1 MIRIWMRKK
10 DSDGSRHARLL
21 ILVDESNVG
30 SSVRTAGRGL
40 DWLKLREFLAGPNTG
55 RDLIEMVDFSLP
67 PFVDRNYRDDQHP
80 ATPSDQ
86 SDSPESL
93 TRRVRDP

>member
-1 MIRIWMRKK
+1 MRKK
-10 DSDGSRHARLL
+10 DSDGSRHARLW

-30 SSVRTAGRGL
+30 SAVRTAGRGL

-67 PFVDRNYRDDQHP
+67 RFINRNYRDDQHP
-80 ATPSDQ
+80 ATPSEHLT
-86 SDSPESL
+86 PEKS